1 MQGII
6 IEEFGILR
14 IKHIMMTV
22 IVLKKNIMYDDNS
35 LHNELEI
42 G

>member
-14 IKHIMMTV
+14 IKQIMMTV
-22 IVLKKNIMYDDNS
+22 IVLKKNIMYDDNP

>member
-14 IKHIMMTV
+14 IKQIMMTV

>member
-14 IKHIMMTV
+14 IKQIMMTV
-22 IVLKKNIMYDDNS
+22 IVLQKNIMNNENS